1 MNIKNI
7 NYKQVLVVIGSLLV
21 GFGSGATLDGYLA
34 DLANTEQAPT
44 MQHEMDAMTSV
55 LKGKTGDAFDKA
67 FLEEMV
73 IHHQGAIDMANLALQ
88 NSQRGEMKALA
99 NAIIE
104 AQTEE
109 IEMMRGWND
118 AWFNEPAMHESTTH

>member
-1 MNIKNI
+1 MNNTSNPI
-7 NYKQVLVVIGSLLV
+7 LIGAICLIV
-21 GFGSGATLDGYLA
+21 GLGGGAALAQYLPNDTMPSTPA
-34 DLANTEQAPT
+34 TS
-44 MQHEMDAMTSV
+44 MQHEMDAMTSG

-67 FLEEMV
+67 FLEEMI
-73 IHHQGAIDMANLALQ
+73 IHHQGAIDMANLVLQ
-88 NSQRGEMKALA
+88 NSQRDEMKALA

-118 AWFNEPAMHESTTH
+118 AWFNEPAMNESMTH